1 MTKEFQEKIFDS
13 FVREETEKVQK
24 IIGTGLGMAI
34 TKSIVDIMGG
44 TIEVESEPGKGST
57 FTVEFTLRL
66 QDKEKNAEQLKEILA
81 NCIQGRCNLDQ
92 MGRNAR
98 KVFEKYFSLEA
109 FEVHFMELVE
119 RIEF

>member
-1 MTKEFQEKIFDS
+1 MIFQS
-13 FVREETEKVQK
+13 
-24 IIGTGLGMAI
+24 G
-34 TKSIVDIMGG
+34 
-44 TIEVESEPGKGST
+44 
-57 FTVEFTLRL
+57 
-66 QDKEKNAEQLKEILA
+66 NAEQLKEILA
-81 NCIQGRCNLDQ
+81 DCIQGRWNLDQ